1 MQKPAGVGDFE
12 SVSIV
17 RGRHHASDPGEE
29 RAEVRRNLLRS
40 LPRIDCK
47 YFYDDAGSHLFEEIT
62 HLPEYYQTRTE
73 EALLA
78 EIADDVVA
86 LTGARE
92 LVELGSGVGRK
103 VRLLLDA
110 MQRRG
115 RLERALLLDIN
126 ETFIRTS
133 AGKLAQQY
141 PEIGVCGVVGD
152 FLHDLELIGTGDNR
166 LFIFLA
172 GTIGNLYPLQLTAFL
187 RNVRAVLGT
196 QDAFLVGLD
205 LVKDRD
211 RLEAAYNDSAGVT
224 AEFNLNALRTLNR
237 RFGTAFDIDAFE
249 HRAFYNTQAGHPF
262 FGAGN
267 PIIGFVHDRVVRA
280 MLGGSWGSSGIIP
293 GAVSAGEVYSTS
305 YSHVVSGDQN
315 VQNLTVVGVIQRY
328 DADTNQRHILN
339 AFEMAVDQPFFDDG
353 FESSDVSAWTSS
365 TP

>member
-17 RGRHHASDPGEE
+17 RGRHHAGDPAEE

-78 EIADDVVA
+78 EIADEVVA

-92 LVELGSGVGRK
+92 LVELGSGAGRK

-110 MQRRG
+110 MQRREG
-115 RLERALLLDIN
+115 LERAVLLDIN
-126 ETFIRTS
+126 ETFLRTS
-133 AGKLAQQY
+133 ARKLAQRY
-141 PEIGVCGVVGD
+141 PEIGVCGIVGN
-152 FLHDLELIGTGDNR
+152 FLHDLELVGAGDDR

-172 GTIGNLYPLQLTAFL
+172 GTIGNLYPPQLTAFL
-187 RNVRAVLGT
+187 RNVRAVLGP

-211 RLEAAYNDSAGVT
+211 RLEAAYNDSAGIT

-249 HRAFYNTQAGHPF
+249 HRAFYDCEQEW
-262 FGAGN
+262 
-267 PIIGFVHDRVVRA
+267 IEMRLRA
-280 MLGGSWGSSGIIP
+280 KRPTSASLGDGRQMRFD
-293 GAVSAGEVYSTS
+293 
-305 YSHVVSGDQN
+305 SGDEIRTEISRKFTRRSF
-315 VQNLTVVGVIQRY
+315 VEALEGTG
-328 DADTNQRHILN
+328 L
-339 AFEMAVDQPFFDDG
+339 EL
-353 FESSDVSAWTSS
+353 SAWFTDSDSLFASALVRPVPVSS
-365 TP
+365 SP